1 MALMEAMTM
10 KKTIMFDKPN
20 QYVSFGRPQKSDDAV
35 FPKYCG
41 N

>member
-1 MALMEAMTM
+1 MVV
-10 KKTIMFDKPN
+10 DRPN
-20 QYVSFGRPQKSDDAV
+20 EKIISGRPQNSDDAV